1 MSKCHFCYHFA
12 FGLPKNMKFTK
23 ASKKFCFDFTK
34 RIPQMILRL
43 WNAHD
48 MTFPHFFSFWRA
60 FGAPSAFFFIFS
72 PFTALWRA
80 CGTPFPSFFHLRYAC
95 GPALLRRSFVGAI
108 FLIGSDFGTFKKFF
122 KLQSF

>member
-1 MSKCHFCYHFA
+1 MSLFSPFCFWFA
-12 FGLPKNMKFTK
+12 QKHEIHKSVQKN
-23 ASKKFCFDFTK
+23 CFDFTK

-108 FLIGSDFGTFKKFF
+108 FFIESDFGTFKKFF